1 MITPTPA
8 QVELLKRAIL
18 AAFREI
24 TPEQTVE
31 LLALFPTPVPVAD
44 DPVDPIKLSLP
55 PLEEL

>member
-8 QVELLKRAIL
+8 QIELLKRAIL

-31 LLALFPTPVPVAD
+31 LLALFPTPVPVSV
-44 DPVDPIKLSLP
+44 DPVDPIEP
-55 PLEEL
+55 PKEPEQS